1 MEFLTVYLGLIK
13 NNDDTHLAVHSAEG
27 ELLRRLLLEPDPAL
41 ARPEVPDLGHDD
53 RVPEAEHPDR
63 GGVHAGGAADVVTT
77 DQ

>member
-1 MEFLTVYLGLIK
+1 MILDN
-13 NNDDTHLAVHSAEG
+13 NNDITHLAVHRTEG
-27 ELLRRLLLEPDPAL
+27 ELFRRLLLEPHPAL